1 MPYMQRFNSYTIYS
15 LIVMNKVTSISYFS
29 NLFNI
34 LIINI
39 NTLIIANNCNVKW
52 SRLCEKQI
60 NYNSYNK
67 CFLSI

>member
-39 NTLIIANNCNVKW
+39 LVH
-52 SRLCEKQI
+52 
-60 NYNSYNK
+60 
-67 CFLSI
+67 